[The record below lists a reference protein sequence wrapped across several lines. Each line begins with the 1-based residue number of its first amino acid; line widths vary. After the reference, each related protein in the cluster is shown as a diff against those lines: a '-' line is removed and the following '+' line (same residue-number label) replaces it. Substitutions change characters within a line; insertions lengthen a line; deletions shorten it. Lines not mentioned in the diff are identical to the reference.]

1 MWKKLSILLV
11 ALISAGL
18 ISAQTTGTLSVEVT
32 TSSTGG
38 DYEPRNVLAIWVE
51 DSSGD
56 FVKTLLAYANA
67 RRTHL
72 NTWEAS
78 TTEAGSAF
86 DVTDAVSGATQIG
99 HGTRTAQ
106 WDGTNYSGTLVPDG
120 EYNLRMEL
128 TDKNETGNT
137 ASFAFTKGTE
147 AQALTPANV
156 PSFSSITINW
166 APVATAVNPDVT
178 ESNTFVVYPNPGTGQ
193 FTILGEGITEV
204 EVKDL
209 TGKTVFSGSTP
220 LVDLSSQSKGVYLV
234 TIRSAHETMV
244 EKIMKE

>member
-1 MWKKLSILLV
+1 MLKKLSILYLACLFTCLV
-11 ALISAGL
+11 N
-18 ISAQTTGTLSVEVT
+18 AQTTGTLTVTVT

-38 DYEPRNVLAIWVE
+38 EYAPRNVLAIWIE

-86 DVTDAVSGATQIG
+86 NTTDAVTGATQSS
-99 HGTRTAQ
+99 HGTRTCQ
-106 WDGTNYSGTLVPDG
+106 WNGTNYSGTLVPDG
-120 EYNLRMEL
+120 EYNVRMEL

-137 ASFAFTKGTE
+137 ASFTITKGPTE
-147 AQALTPANV
+147 QTLNPADV
-156 PSFSSITINW
+156 PSFSSISLVW
-166 APVATAVNPDVT
+166 DPLATGVDPNVT
-178 ESNTFVVYPNPGTGQ
+178 QSNTFVVYPNPGTGK
-193 FTILGEGITEV
+193 FTVLGEGIIGL

-209 TGKTVFSGSTP
+209 TGKTVVTSTTP
-220 LVDLSSQSKGVYLV
+220 IVDLTDQPNGAYLISIQ
-234 TIRSAHETMV
+234 TAKETVV